1 LEILGVFLEERRMRI
16 AERIRGRN
24 GSDKQC
30 GHRNVMGGLI
40 FKPQMTQMGA
50 DDEDETAVRGMKE
63 KYPRNF

>member
-1 LEILGVFLEERRMRI
+1 
-16 AERIRGRN
+16 
-24 GSDKQC
+24 
-30 GHRNVMGGLI
+30 MGGLI